1 MAETKGPKI
10 NYTKRSF
17 TTRDN
22 LGINAA
28 GTSYQ
33 AELCPVVNTVTPRA
47 FYWMFAVWN
56 FYDYWQNYHTAKR
69 TWKDFEENFQ
79 KRNDYFFILA
89 NLLTENSDRDN
100 LVGKDNCMALLKKYG
115 DGPYEYER
123 YYFVSHY
130 GGMQYYVPGCSTL
143 GFITNVDG
151 DGNELPFP
159 KITEKVGVPLAKA
172 FEAVIRDTEYYR
184 SYRLRDVPIPREVL
198 LELGSRLSLAM
209 DDMDECKALFRKA
222 LFEPQNTV
230 LFSNEKL
237 IRSKDYL
244 LFLNRKY
251 GFRRLPAS
259 GMRRSLYDYFCPSGE
274 HEADLPENLREIAT
288 EWEVAIGRQYF
299 ALSIELI
306 WKYMLLEL
314 TLPMN
319 LDRWVSACLRDAKWS
334 VDIQAPLKSI
344 SDDTVFGFDKREQLL
359 SVGSRGSKDVSK
371 NLETALLVLLSVCN
385 RFKGRSDVRPEHLMI
400 GGRISVAELSRLVE
414 EGLEKPVSDLLAF
427 VMVNWVVKRH
437 EEVAFR
443 KMTEGRD
450 GFFIEKIDDLYYHKV
465 DHYPDFTGNRML
477 QLMNVLDD
485 LDMLE

>member
-1 MAETKGPKI
+1 MAVSKGPKI

-28 GTSYQ
+28 GTSFQ

-69 TWKDFEENFQ
+69 SWKDFEENFQ

-89 NLLTENSDRDN
+89 NLLTVNSDRDN
-100 LVGKDNCMALLKKYG
+100 LVGKDNCTVLLKKYG

-123 YYFVSHY
+123 NYFVSHY

-143 GFITNVDG
+143 GFITEVDG
-151 DGNELPFP
+151 DGNTLPFP
-159 KITEKVGVPLAKA
+159 KITEKVGVPLARA

-184 SYRLRDVPIPREVL
+184 SYRLRDVPVPREVL

-209 DDMDECKALFRKA
+209 NDMDECKGLFRKA

-244 LFLNRKY
+244 LFLNRRY
-251 GFRRLPAS
+251 GYRKLPAS
-259 GMRRSLYDYFCPSGE
+259 GIRRALYDYFCPGGE
-274 HEADLPENLREIAT
+274 HEADLPDNLREIAT

-314 TLPMN
+314 TVPMD
-319 LDRWVSACLRDAKWS
+319 LDRWVSACLKDAKWS
-334 VDIQAPLKSI
+334 VDIQAPLKTI
-344 SDDTVFGFDKREQLL
+344 SDDAVFEFEKREQIL
-359 SVGSRGSKDVSK
+359 SAGSRGSKDVSK
-371 NLETALLVLLSVCN
+371 NLETALLVMLSVCN

-400 GGRISVAELSRLVE
+400 GGRISVAEFSRLVE
-414 EGLEKPVSDLLAF
+414 AGREKPVSDLLAYI
-427 VMVNWVVKRH
+427 MVNWVVKRH

-465 DHYPDFTGNRML
+465 DTFPDYTGNRML